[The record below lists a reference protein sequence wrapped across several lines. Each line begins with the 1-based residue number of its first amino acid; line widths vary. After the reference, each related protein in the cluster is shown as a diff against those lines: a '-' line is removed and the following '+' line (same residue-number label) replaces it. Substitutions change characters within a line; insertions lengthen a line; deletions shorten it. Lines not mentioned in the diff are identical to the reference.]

1 MISKE
6 LFQFLSDLKA
16 NNSKE
21 WFNANKPTFE
31 KVNKE
36 FKDLTN
42 KLIVS
47 IGEFDNE
54 IARLTPKDCI
64 FRIYRDVRFSHDK
77 SPFKPNFGAFL
88 VPGGKKNPRA
98 GYYLHLENDASFLA
112 GGIYMPPADVLKK
125 VRQEIFYNSAEFLEI
140 IQNKN
145 FVKYFKEIEGEKL
158 VKAPKDFPKDFKH
171 IDLLKFKS
179 YIVVHNIPN
188 QNLFETNMFKKS
200 IEIFKEMKNLNS
212 FLNKAMD

>member
-6 LFQFLSDLKA
+6 LFQFLTDLKE

-21 WFNANKPTFE
+21 WFNANKPIFE

-42 KLIVS
+42 KLILT
-47 IGEFDNE
+47 IGEFDNK
-54 IARLTPKDCI
+54 IAHLTPKDCI
-64 FRIYRDVRFSHDK
+64 FRIYRDVRFLHDK

-98 GYYLHLENDASFLA
+98 GYYLHLENNASFLA
-112 GGIYMPPADVLKK
+112 GGIYMPPSDILKK
-125 VRQEIFYNSAEFLEI
+125 VRQEIFYNSEEFLEI
-140 IQNKN
+140 IQNTN
-145 FVKYFKEIEGEKL
+145 FVKLFNGIEGEKL
-158 VKAPKDFPKDFKH
+158 VNAPKDFPKDFKH

-179 YIVVHNIPN
+179 YIVVYNIKN
-188 QNLFETNMFKKS
+188 EELFSEKMFNKS
-200 IEIFKEMKNLNS
+200 IEIFKEMKTLNS
-212 FLNKAMD
+212 FINEAL